1 MEFVICKKEQRPPG
15 RFFLS
20 GRKFSIYYGRI
31 LGKVLLNEEG
41 MNLEQL
47 RAGLAWHYK
56 KYQKEQSP
64 EDRELLSN
72 AETEAREESGAY
84 DTTLR
89 QVIGIS

>member
-1 MEFVICKKEQRPPG
+1 LLYVKKNSGLRAAFFVWTEVH
-15 RFFLS
+15 
-20 GRKFSIYYGRI
+20 IYYGRI
-31 LGKVLLNEEG
+31 LGKVLHNEEG

-56 KYQKEQSP
+56 QYQKEQSL

-72 AETEAREESGAY
+72 AETEAREKSGAC
-84 DTTLR
+84 DTILH

>member
-1 MEFVICKKEQRPPG
+1 
-15 RFFLS
+15 
-20 GRKFSIYYGRI
+20 
-31 LGKVLLNEEG
+31 

-56 KYQKEQSP
+56 KYQKEQSL
-64 EDRELLSN
+64 EERELLSN

>member
-1 MEFVICKKEQRPPG
+1 
-15 RFFLS
+15 
-20 GRKFSIYYGRI
+20 
-31 LGKVLLNEEG
+31 

-56 KYQKEQSP
+56 QYQKEQSL

-72 AETEAREESGAY
+72 AETEAREKSGAC
-84 DTTLR
+84 DTILH